1 MVALF
6 LLLGFGVELRL
17 FLVIRQGFRCDQ
29 VHGFRLVWGE
39 DLCFQFELL
48 VDDSL
53 HGTHQNVDHYDLSGE
68 ITANFQK
75 EKPLK
80 TEVQAFS
87 VHQVLQRLNIEDGI
101 RAL

>member
-6 LLLGFGVELRL
+6 LLLGFGVELWL

-29 VHGFRLVWGE
+29 VHGFGLVWGE

-87 VHQVLQRLNIEDGI
+87 VHQVLQRLNVEDGI
-101 RAL
+101 GVL